1 MRRFIFRGP
10 TLRQERIIS
19 KPAASAGP
27 TPQAA
32 WGQRLVGAVLLGA
45 TLLLLASARLRAQ
58 GMKVIVDQDAR
69 GPATTDLQS
78 ILVFLESRQ
87 FNVLGITTVSGDQ
100 WMKEETAHTL
110 RLLEIAGRTDVPVVE
125 GAEFP
130 LLNSKAE
137 SERWEALYGKLGYKG
152 CWNDPGKTPAPHQPV
167 WMKPYHPPDVV
178 PPLPE
183 GNPHTKP
190 FPGSAADFIIK
201 MVHRYPGEVTI
212 WAGGPLTNIA
222 LALRLDPEVAT
233 LARQLVLM
241 GSGMYSDQGGIGGG
255 GGRREFNWWFDPE
268 AVRIVM
274 RSPWK
279 KITITPID
287 VSVKTRLSRQMI
299 AEIGKT
305 QTPVAQYLAK
315 FAEPE
320 YMWDELAAAALIDP
334 SIITRTQ
341 QLYVDIDVSH
351 GPSYGETLFW
361 GRKAE
366 LPPYESLA
374 TVQFDVNAPKFYGLF
389 VKLMTESP
397 RAASST
403 RAGENAG
410 R

>member
-1 MRRFIFRGP
+1 
-10 TLRQERIIS
+10 
-19 KPAASAGP
+19 
-27 TPQAA
+27 
-32 WGQRLVGAVLLGA
+32 
-45 TLLLLASARLRAQ
+45 
-58 GMKVIVDQDAR
+58 
-69 GPATTDLQS
+69 
-78 ILVFLESRQ
+78 
-87 FNVLGITTVSGDQ
+87 
-100 WMKEETAHTL
+100 
-110 RLLEIAGRTDVPVVE
+110 
-125 GAEFP
+125 
-130 LLNSKAE
+130 
-137 SERWEALYGKLGYKG
+137 
-152 CWNDPGKTPAPHQPV
+152 
-167 WMKPYHPPDVV
+167 
-178 PPLPE
+178 LPE